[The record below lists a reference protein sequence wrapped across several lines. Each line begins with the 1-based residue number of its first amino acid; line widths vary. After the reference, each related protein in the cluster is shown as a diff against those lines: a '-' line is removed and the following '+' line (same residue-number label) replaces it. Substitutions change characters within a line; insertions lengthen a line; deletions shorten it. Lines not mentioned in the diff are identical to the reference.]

1 MREQEFEVNY
11 RRIGSCCS
19 HLVYFRPL
27 LYSLFIF
34 IEFRNYFCS
43 TICMSMIN
51 LMNVCCLSSSGKYF
65 MHLHVEN
72 KFNNTKEN
80 YTEMREEW
88 VNRCNDFS
96 LRHEK
101 HRELGRDKSIKSS
114 VEVTIRLLFGV
125 FWGCFLFFCL
135 FFCLFSVFGFF
146 LLSVAPSKHVT
157 NSEPQSDFPYY
168 SLKTSFT
175 QSRGHRLSII

>member
-1 MREQEFEVNY
+1 MFV
-11 RRIGSCCS
+11 
-19 HLVYFRPL
+19 V
-27 LYSLFIF
+27 
-34 IEFRNYFCS
+34 
-43 TICMSMIN
+43 
-51 LMNVCCLSSSGKYF
+51 CLSSSGKYF

-114 VEVTIRLLFGV
+114 VEVFFV
-125 FWGCFLFFCL
+125 LFFCFVFL
-135 FFCLFSVFGFF
+135 FVFLFV
-146 LLSVAPSKHVT
+146 
-157 NSEPQSDFPYY
+157 
-168 SLKTSFT
+168 
-175 QSRGHRLSII
+175 

>member
-11 RRIGSCCS
+11 RRTGSCCS
-19 HLVYFRPL
+19 HWVYFRPF

-34 IEFRNYFCS
+34 IKFRNCFCS
-43 TICMSMIN
+43 TIGMSMIN

-125 FWGCFLFFCL
+125 FFGFLGVFFVLFFVFLFVFL
-135 FFCLFSVFGFF
+135 FVWFVWFF
-146 LLSVAPSKHVT
+146 FVERGTLQTRYQQWTTIRLSV
-157 NSEPQSDFPYY
+157 
-168 SLKTSFT
+168 L
-175 QSRGHRLSII
+175 

>member
-1 MREQEFEVNY
+1 MFV
-11 RRIGSCCS
+11 
-19 HLVYFRPL
+19 V
-27 LYSLFIF
+27 
-34 IEFRNYFCS
+34 
-43 TICMSMIN
+43 
-51 LMNVCCLSSSGKYF
+51 CLSSSGKYF

-114 VEVTIRLLFGV
+114 VEVFFV
-125 FWGCFLFFCL
+125 LFFCL

-157 NSEPQSDFPYY
+157 NNAPQSDFPYY

-175 QSRGHRLSII
+175 QSRGHRLSVI

>member
-11 RRIGSCCS
+11 RRTGSCCS

-125 FWGCFLFFCL
+125 FCWFFWGVFCFCL
-135 FFCLFSVFGFF
+135 FVWFVWFF
-146 LLSVAPSKHVT
+146 FVERGTLQTRYQQWTTIRLSV
-157 NSEPQSDFPYY
+157 
-168 SLKTSFT
+168 L
-175 QSRGHRLSII
+175 